1 MDQISEDAMR
11 PWIKLYA
18 NRLDDVRLL
27 RLEDRTQLRYYQ
39 LYSLA
44 GRLDADG
51 YFVEN
56 GKQLDDTDIAIK
68 LRVANVKELTADMKA
83 LRGAGLMGANGHG
96 PFISDFSGE
105 QVNWSLKQEH
115 ERERKQKQRHGTV
128 TRDTSGTD
136 GKSRKGHKTVTDVDQ
151 DQTKKK
157 IKKEIQNKKKIK
169 TTTQTS
175 TASAKKAKPAK
186 GAGSSVAG
194 GGGNDSSSSSIDQ
207 QFETMIKTNSK
218 AAENVRIMRPILIAD
233 GLGKQKFKET
243 MLKVATR
250 ILPSKAKQMTLAA
263 IASAYADEDAKNKP
277 MIATHRLE
285 NEQVPSQFMNPVTW
299 RVIPDEVLKAAGVND
314 LNDYIIGAAGIKS
327 TAGKVAALR
336 SH

>member
-1 MDQISEDAMR
+1 MDKVNEGAMR

-27 RLEDRTQLRYYQ
+27 RLNDRQQLRYYQ
-39 LYSLA
+39 LYLLA

-51 YFVEN
+51 CFIEN
-56 GKQLDDTDIAIK
+56 GQRLDDTDIAIK
-68 LRVANVKELTADMKA
+68 LRVSNVKEFSADLKT
-83 LRGAGLMGANGHG
+83 LKTAGLIKVNGHG
-96 PFISDFSGE
+96 PYISDFSGE

-128 TRDTSGTD
+128 TRDASGTG
-136 GKSRKGHKTVTDVDQ
+136 GKSRDGHKPVTVVDQ

-157 IKKEIQNKKKIK
+157 IKKEIQKKKKIK

-194 GGGNDSSSSSIDQ
+194 GGGNDSSSSSMDQ
-207 QFETMIKTNSK
+207 AFETMIKTNSN
-218 AAENVRIMRPILIAD
+218 AAETVRIMRPILIAD
-233 GLGKQKFKET
+233 GLGKQKFRET
-243 MLKVATR
+243 MLKVAIR

-277 MIATHRLE
+277 VIAAHRLE
-285 NEQVPSQFMNPVTW
+285 NEQVPSQFMNPATW
-299 RVIPDEVLKAAGVND
+299 RVIPEDILKAAGVND

-336 SH
+336 SN